1 MSLRCRFM
9 ARGAPLFFGSGTTP
23 KRNYLSFWY
32 RFILERC
39 GTKKWPRSKE
49 RQERGRNDPECLGK
63 GDRTVAK
70 EGRTIRELRSFRFS
84 FLSFGHRSSFESRSE
99 SFRKKRKFRN
109 DTGTRSERGGRVGK
123 SGSVS
128 PKEKSLA
135 ETGKIFSKIWLRG
148 RTIINCAEGVRL
160 ALVFSFR
167 AAP

>member
-128 PKEKSLA
+128 PNQVFPHFPPAPLCCHHYLVLSDGPGQIL
-135 ETGKIFSKIWLRG
+135 LRG
-148 RTIINCAEGVRL
+148 G
-160 ALVFSFR
+160 ALDQ
-167 AAP
+167 

>member
-128 PKEKSLA
+128 PYENHHSGIVPLSFQIRGPSA
-135 ETGKIFSKIWLRG
+135 ESER
-148 RTIINCAEGVRL
+148 V
-160 ALVFSFR
+160 
-167 AAP
+167 